1 MKRIFVYVLGCVV
14 LGGGWN
20 CPEVSAQAAVEG
32 RVTCEGKGVSGVV
45 VTDGQTCV
53 TTDREG
59 RYVLPAIDL
68 TAEFVYVSTPAGYLP
83 PDSAGIPRFYRAI
96 DRAKPQRHD
105 FTLRR
110 NPKDDQRHLLV
121 VHADPQFFS
130 EENFASYVDIVA
142 DCRQTVDAYRQG
154 DVFGIDCG
162 DLVGDKPEL
171 YNRYIDELSRTGVPF
186 YRVLGNHDM
195 HYGGRTDELSTATY
209 TRHFGPA
216 YYSFN
221 RGKVHYIV
229 LDNVFYIG
237 RDHFYMGYI
246 TEKMF
251 RWLEQDLSHVP
262 AGSTVFVAMHIPARL
277 AENPEPF
284 TYSNEQMGG
293 QTINAQGLFELLKPY
308 QAHILTGH
316 MHYNKNIVHSPQL
329 YEHNTAAICG
339 TWWQGAYCLD
349 GTPLGY
355 GVYEVD
361 GDRVTWYFKSAG
373 HPRDYQ
379 MRGFPVGA
387 NTEFPDDV
395 TVNIWN
401 WDAGWKVEWYEDG
414 HLQGEMT
421 RFDGIDPEVVT
432 MCADKERLRFKWIA
446 PIKTAHMFRATP
458 ASRQSTVEIVAT
470 DRFENQYKTSIQPTK
485 NK

>member
-32 RVTCEGKGVSGVV
+32 RVTCEGKGVSDVV

-59 RYVLPAIDL
+59 RYVLPVTDP

-110 NPKDDQRHLLV
+110 NPKDDHRHLLV

-171 YNRYIDELSRTGVPF
+171 YNRYIDELNRTGVPF

-195 HYGGRTDELSTATY
+195 HYGGRTDELSTGV
-209 TRHFGPA
+209 FGW
-216 YYSFN
+216 
-221 RGKVHYIV
+221 VITIIV
-229 LDNVFYIG
+229 
-237 RDHFYMGYI
+237 
-246 TEKMF
+246 
-251 RWLEQDLSHVP
+251 P
-262 AGSTVFVAMHIPARL
+262 
-277 AENPEPF
+277 
-284 TYSNEQMGG
+284 
-293 QTINAQGLFELLKPY
+293 
-308 QAHILTGH
+308 
-316 MHYNKNIVHSPQL
+316 
-329 YEHNTAAICG
+329 
-339 TWWQGAYCLD
+339 
-349 GTPLGY
+349 
-355 GVYEVD
+355 
-361 GDRVTWYFKSAG
+361 
-373 HPRDYQ
+373 
-379 MRGFPVGA
+379 
-387 NTEFPDDV
+387 
-395 TVNIWN
+395 
-401 WDAGWKVEWYEDG
+401 
-414 HLQGEMT
+414 
-421 RFDGIDPEVVT
+421 
-432 MCADKERLRFKWIA
+432 
-446 PIKTAHMFRATP
+446 
-458 ASRQSTVEIVAT
+458 
-470 DRFENQYKTSIQPTK
+470 
-485 NK
+485 